1 MARKRKNDTRIDP
14 FATPVESSSL
24 DDLLG
29 QASVGQEVTMPAP
42 SDPNRQI
49 KLICE
54 VIPFQQIEPTT
65 SVYGKN
71 RREQSLLNEKS
82 VADILPAI
90 KADGKNMHP
99 ALCWKKGTSQVVLS
113 GSRRRMACLL
123 AQADYI
129 VFSSEDFT
137 DEDAKALAI
146 SSDQYIAPSLWEL
159 GKAYVQTRQKLQDV
173 GKKGSYREIAAI
185 EGVSHTAVA
194 DSIKAYEQIDKQVV
208 LMYPTP
214 NHLGR
219 EVAKKLIA
227 AIKEH
232 PEQFAL
238 KVSEFSD
245 SILEDNN
252 MSDEKRSIAITKH
265 LTTFELESTNRNECL
280 LENKFVKVQRSINS
294 GAITVK
300 IDDKVLTEKR
310 LEQLQK
316 LLSSFN

>member
-29 QASVGQEVTMPAP
+29 QASAGQEVMMPAP

-49 KLICE
+49 KLICK
-54 VIPFQQIEPTT
+54 VIPWHNIDKDT

-90 KADGKNMHP
+90 REDGKNMHP
-99 ALCWKKGTSQVVLS
+99 ALCWKQGTSMLVLS
-113 GSRRRMACLL
+113 GSRRRKACLL
-123 AQADYI
+123 AKADYV
-129 VFSSEDFT
+129 VFCSEDFT
-137 DEDAKALAI
+137 EDDAKALAV

-159 GKAYVQTRQKLQDV
+159 GKAYVQTRQKLQDS
-173 GKKGSYREIAAI
+173 GKKGSYREIAGL

-194 DSIKAYEQIDKQVV
+194 DSIKAFEQIDREIV

-219 EVAKKLIA
+219 EVAKKLINA
-227 AIKEH
+227 LKES
-232 PEQFAL
+232 PEQFAG
-238 KVSEFSD
+238 KVSGLAHAEFQT
-245 SILEDNN
+245 EP
-252 MSDEKRSIAITKH
+252 MSDEKRAIEITKY
-265 LTTFELESTNRNECL
+265 LTTFETENNNRNECL

-294 GAITVK
+294 GAVTVK

>member
-29 QASVGQEVTMPAP
+29 QASAGQEVTMPAP
-42 SDPNRQI
+42 SDPNRKI
-49 KLICE
+49 KLVCE
-54 VIPFQQIEPTT
+54 VIPWQSIEAKT

-90 KADGKNMHP
+90 SEDGKNMHP
-99 ALCWKKGTSQVVLS
+99 ALCWKTDTSLLVLS
-113 GSRRRMACLL
+113 GSRRRKACLI
-123 AQADYI
+123 AKADYV

-137 DEDAKALAI
+137 EDDAKALAV

-159 GKAYVQTRQKLQDV
+159 GKAYEQTRQKLQDS

-194 DSIKAYEQIDKQVV
+194 DSIKAFEQIDKQIV

-219 EVAKKLIA
+219 EVAKKLIT
-227 AIKEH
+227 AIKENK
-232 PEQFAL
+232 EQFAN
-238 KVSEFSD
+238 KVSEIAQATFQS
-245 SILEDNN
+245 EA
-252 MSDEKRSIAITKH
+252 MSDEKRAIEITKY
-265 LTTFELESTNRNECL
+265 LTTFESDTANRNECL
-280 LENKFVKVQRSINS
+280 LENRFVKVQRSVNS
-294 GAITVK
+294 GAVTVK